1 MSLAL
6 KGQRVALF
14 KTQRVLSC
22 NSNYFGYIHHR
33 FFYSPD
39 AFQTCSSRSHKPVQ
53 RHKMINMLIIMNL
66 LRRKKYVNFLFQK
79 HEVNNFMIL
88 NLLYL

>member
-6 KGQRVALF
+6 TGQRVALF

-33 FFYSPD
+33 FFLFSRRPSN
-39 AFQTCSSRSHKPVQ
+39 ALIPFSQTGAASQNDKYANNYEF
-53 RHKMINMLIIMNL
+53 IE
-66 LRRKKYVNFLFQK
+66 KKKICEFFISK
-79 HEVNNFMIL
+79 K
-88 NLLYL
+88 